1 VIIRIA
7 TEGQYELDGDGLIE
21 QLNEL
26 DNAAVSACEGDS
38 EREFHDT
45 YTRLLDFIRTNGHP
59 VAEDVLAGS
68 DLILPPPDV
77 TLEEARE
84 EFTGEGLLPG

>member
-1 VIIRIA
+1 MIVRIA
-7 TEGQYELDGDGLIE
+7 TEGQYELDGDSG

-26 DNAAVSACEGDS
+26 DNAAVAACDAGD
-38 EREFHDT
+38 EDRFHEV
-45 YTRLLDFIRTNGHP
+45 YAQLLAYVRSHGRP
-59 VAEDVLAGS
+59 LAAEDLTQS

-84 EFTGEGLLPG
+84 GFNGEGLIPG

>member
-7 TEGQYELDGDGLIE
+7 TEGQYELDGEGLIE
-21 QLNEL
+21 QMNEL
-26 DNAAVSACEGDS
+26 DNAAVSACEGGS
-38 EREFHDT
+38 EGAFQAA
-45 YTRLLDFIRTNGHP
+45 YARLLEFVRSNGHP
-59 VAEDVLAGS
+59 VTDDVLAGS